1 MIVNFDGKNTIM
13 CQNASQIMID
23 SIFIRSYQM
32 QSFWQK
38 IHVGILL
45 ILSVKLRYEIFRHK
59 FAILINL

>member
-23 SIFIRSYQM
+23 SIFIHTYQM

-38 IHVGILL
+38 IQKYSYI
-45 ILSVKLRYEIFRHK
+45 KREIE
-59 FAILINL
+59 I

>member
-1 MIVNFDGKNTIM
+1 MILYFDGKNTIM

-23 SIFIRSYQM
+23 LIFIRSYQM

-38 IHVGILL
+38 IPLYPL

-59 FAILINL
+59 SAILINS

>member
-38 IHVGILL
+38 IHKCFYI
-45 ILSVKLRYEIFRHK
+45 KREIE
-59 FAILINL
+59 IEDIST

>member
-38 IHVGILL
+38 IHVSFDI
-45 ILSVKLRYEIFRHK
+45 KREIE
-59 FAILINL
+59 I